1 MIHSLVESNYTC
13 VLLCIMMLSF
23 VAIDRSFE
31 KKVRVLFCTIAVLVI
46 CMAVCESIS
55 IAVSKDPT
63 KDLLRWFTWATDY
76 VCKTTAVFLVD
87 LIVDRRNKRINWVM
101 CIPLVINAALSYTT
115 FWTGWVFY
123 YGTNGAFCHGPL
135 AFSPFATAGFYVMFM
150 LMWTIRDLKKNGTTE
165 VIVVLII
172 VAAGAITASL
182 EFVFRFHYLVNAV
195 LAVCLVFYYLFMY
208 SQVYKRDTL
217 TNLLNRR
224 NFYLNLNDHRDI
236 PLLIISIDINNLK
249 KTNDTQGHDAGD
261 LLITTVVDAV
271 LTALPRGC
279 AMYRTGG
286 DEFMVLCRNETKAQ
300 AEKIL
305 ECARKNLIGTSYSFA
320 SGISLYTPGMD
331 IEEICRNADKNMY
344 EDKRLFKLLEQ
355 QNKN

>member
-13 VLLCIMMLSF
+13 ILLCFMMLSF

-31 KKVRVLFCTIAVLVI
+31 KKVRVLFCSIAVLVI
-46 CMAVCESIS
+46 CMAFCESIS
-55 IAVSKDPT
+55 ITVSKDPT
-63 KDLLRWFTWATDY
+63 KNLLRWFTWATDY
-76 VCKTTAVFLVD
+76 VCKTAAVFLVD

-135 AFSPFATAGFYVMFM
+135 SFAPFATAGFYLVFM
-150 LMWTIRDLKKNGTTE
+150 LVWTIRDLKKNGTME
-165 VIVVLII
+165 VVVVLII
-172 VAAGAITASL
+172 VAAGAVTASL
-182 EFVFRFHYLVNAV
+182 EFIFRFHYLVSAV

-224 NFYLNLNDHRDI
+224 NFYLNLNDHKDI
-236 PLLIISIDINNLK
+236 QMTIISIDINNLK
-249 KTNDTQGHDAGD
+249 QTNDTKGHDEGD
-261 LLITTVVDAV
+261 VLITTVVNAV
-271 LTALPRGC
+271 LATLPRGC

-286 DEFMVLCRNETKAQ
+286 DEFMVLCKNGTTAQ
-300 AEKIL
+300 AEDIL
-305 ECARKNLIGTSYSFA
+305 ESARKNLAGTQYSFA
-320 SGISLYTPGMD
+320 SGISLYTPGMNID
-331 IEEICRNADKNMY
+331 EICRDADKHMY
-344 EDKRLFKLLEQ
+344 ENKRLFKLLEQ
-355 QNKN
+355 QSKK